1 MSLALK
7 LENYLKRTSFFTRFL
22 LVGIFNTLTGLSIMF
37 MLLNVFGLTYWLS
50 TLIGNIFGSFV
61 SYLLNRTFTFQS
73 NVRFQKGAPMFIM
86 TILLCYLLAYSV
98 SDILAKKLYHS
109 GITLPLLQQDEL
121 AIVLGSVIYTIS
133 NYIGQRYVV
142 FRK

>member
-7 LENYLKRTSFFTRFL
+7 LETYLKRTSSITRFL
-22 LVGIFNTLTGLSIMF
+22 LVGIFNTLIGLSIMF
-37 MLLNVFGLTYWLS
+37 MLLNVFSYSYWIS
-50 TLIGNIFGSFV
+50 TLIGNIIGSFV
-61 SYLLNRTFTFQS
+61 SYLLNRKFTFQS
-73 NVRFQKGAPMFIM
+73 KVRFQKGVPLFIM
-86 TILLCYLLAYSV
+86 IIFLCYLLAYSV
-98 SDILAKKLYHS
+98 SDILAKNLYHS

-133 NYIGQRYVV
+133 NYIGQRYIV